1 MNHKITIMCEK
12 EMNSYRFGQGVEPT
26 DEMLDQIMSE
36 VAIDVRES
44 SERVEREYLERMNES
59 INANKDRVAE
69 RLNSIIY
76 E

>member
-1 MNHKITIMCEK
+1 M
-12 EMNSYRFGQGVEPT
+12 
-26 DEMLDQIMSE
+26 
-36 VAIDVRES
+36 DVRER

>member
-1 MNHKITIMCEK
+1 
-12 EMNSYRFGQGVEPT
+12 MNSYRFGQGVEPT

-36 VAIDVRES
+36 VAMDVRES

>member
-1 MNHKITIMCEK
+1 MCEK
-12 EMNSYRFGQGVEPT
+12 EMNSYRFGQRVEPT

-36 VAIDVRES
+36 EAMDVRES